1 MIAEIQMPANKTL
14 IAEII
19 AKLTSIYGV
28 KKLPAK
34 RITPLDELIF
44 TILSQNTND
53 VNRDRA
59 YANLLRL
66 YSTWDAVLAADPEQ
80 IESAIR
86 VGGLSHQKSL
96 RIHHIL
102 GEIKQQHG
110 SLSLD
115 FLQSWEM
122 ERIHNYLIQ
131 LKGVG
136 EKTVACVL
144 LFSLGMP
151 ALPVDTHVHRVT
163 QRLGLVP
170 TGIDEKKTME
180 LLLAQVPPSDR
191 YAFHVLI
198 IQHGR
203 TTCHA
208 RKPECP
214 QCVLL
219 SICLFGKKLPNQF

>member
-1 MIAEIQMPANKTL
+1 MGPNKSL

-19 AKLTSIYGV
+19 SKLTSTYGE

-34 RITPLDELIF
+34 HIAPLDELIF

-59 YANLLRL
+59 YANLRRL
-66 YSTWDAVLAADPEQ
+66 YPTWDAVLAATPEQ
-80 IESAIR
+80 IEPAIR
-86 VGGLSHQKSL
+86 VGGLSRQKSV
-96 RIHHIL
+96 RIHKIL

-115 FLQSWEM
+115 FLHSWEM
-122 ERIHNYLIQ
+122 DAIHDYLIQ

-151 ALPVDTHVHRVT
+151 ALPVDTHVHRVA
-163 QRLGLVP
+163 QRLGLVT
-170 TGIDEKKTME
+170 TGANEKKTME
-180 LLLAQVPPSDR
+180 LLLAQVPPSGR
-191 YAFHVLI
+191 YAFHVLL

-203 TTCHA
+203 TICQA
-208 RKPECP
+208 RKPDCSN
-214 QCVLL
+214 CVLL
-219 SICLFGKKLPNQF
+219 SICPFGKKLVSEP

>member
-1 MIAEIQMPANKTL
+1 MQRTRIQS
-14 IAEII
+14 II
-19 AKLTSIYGV
+19 TRLTSIYGE
-28 KKLPAK
+28 KKLPAR
-34 RITPLDELIF
+34 RITPLDELVF

-59 YANLLRL
+59 YANLRRL
-66 YSTWDAVLAADPEQ
+66 FPTWDAVLAADPAQVE
-80 IESAIR
+80 EAIR
-86 VGGLSHQKSL
+86 VGGLSKQKSL
-96 RIHHIL
+96 RIHRIL
-102 GEIKQQHG
+102 YEIKQQHG

-122 ERIHNYLIQ
+122 DSIHDYLIK

-144 LFSLGMP
+144 LFSLGLP

-163 QRLGLVP
+163 QRLGLVLAG
-170 TGIDEKKTME
+170 TDEKRTME
-180 LLLAQVPPSDR
+180 LLLKQVPSLDR

-203 TTCHA
+203 SICHA
-208 RKPECP
+208 RKPDCP
-214 QCVLL
+214 NCVLL
-219 SICLFGKKLPNQF
+219 SLCPFGQKVTDQS

>member
-1 MIAEIQMPANKTL
+1 MPQNKSL

-19 AKLTSIYGV
+19 SKLTSIYGE
-28 KKLPAK
+28 KKLPTK
-34 RITPLDELIF
+34 RIAPLDELIF

-59 YANLLRL
+59 YASLRRL
-66 YSTWDAVLAADPEQ
+66 YPTWDAVFTATPGH
-80 IESAIR
+80 IEPAIR
-86 VGGLSHQKSL
+86 VGGLSRQKSQ
-96 RIHHIL
+96 RIHNIL
-102 GEIKQQHG
+102 SEIKQQHG

-115 FLQSWEM
+115 FLQSWDM
-122 ERIHNYLIQ
+122 DAIHDYLIQ

-144 LFSLGMP
+144 LFSLGLP
-151 ALPVDTHVHRVT
+151 ALPVDTHVHRVA

-170 TGIDEKKTME
+170 SGIDEKKTME

-191 YAFHVLI
+191 HAFHVLL

-208 RKPECP
+208 RKPDCP
-214 QCVLL
+214 NCVLL
-219 SICLFGKKLPNQF
+219 SICPFDKKFTNQS

>member
-1 MIAEIQMPANKTL
+1 MPPSRSL

-19 AKLTSIYGV
+19 GRLTSVYGE
-28 KKLPAK
+28 KKLPAE
-34 RITPLDELIF
+34 RIAPLDELVF

-53 VNRDRA
+53 ANRDRA
-59 YANLLRL
+59 SANLRRQFP
-66 YSTWDAVLAADPEQ
+66 TWDAVLAATPEQ
-80 IESAIR
+80 IEPAIR
-86 VGGLSHQKSL
+86 VGGLSKQKSL
-96 RIHHIL
+96 RIHKIL
-102 GEIKQQHG
+102 SEIKQQHG
-110 SLSLD
+110 SLTLD

-122 ERIHNYLIQ
+122 DAIHDYLIQ

-144 LFSLGMP
+144 LFSLGLP

-170 TGIDEKKTME
+170 AGMDEKHTME
-180 LLLAQVPPSDR
+180 LLLGQVPPPDR

-203 TTCHA
+203 ITCHA
-208 RKPECP
+208 RKPDCP
-214 QCVLL
+214 HCVLL
-219 SICLFGKKLPNQF
+219 SICPFGKKLVGQS

>member
-1 MIAEIQMPANKTL
+1 MPPSRSL

-19 AKLTSIYGV
+19 GKLTSVYGE

-34 RITPLDELIF
+34 RIAPLDELIF

-59 YANLLRL
+59 YANLRRL
-66 YSTWDAVLAADPEQ
+66 FPTWDAVLAATPEQ
-80 IESAIR
+80 IEPAIR
-86 VGGLSHQKSL
+86 VGGLSKQKSQ
-96 RIHHIL
+96 RIHRIL
-102 GEIKQQHG
+102 SEIKQQHG
-110 SLSLD
+110 SLTLD

-122 ERIHNYLIQ
+122 DAIHDYLIQ

-144 LFSLGMP
+144 LFSLGLP

-170 TGIDEKKTME
+170 AGMDEKHTME
-180 LLLAQVPPSDR
+180 LLLGQVPPSDR
-191 YAFHVLI
+191 YTFHVLI

-203 TTCHA
+203 ITCHA
-208 RKPECP
+208 RKPDCLH
-214 QCVLL
+214 CVLL
-219 SICLFGKKLPNQF
+219 SICPFGKKLVGQS

>member
-1 MIAEIQMPANKTL
+1 MIAEI
-14 IAEII
+14 IS
-19 AKLTSIYGV
+19 KLTSIYGE
-28 KKLPAK
+28 KKLPTR
-34 RITPLDELIF
+34 RIAPLDELIF

-59 YANLLRL
+59 YANLRRL
-66 YSTWDAVLAADPEQ
+66 FPTWDAVLAASPDA
-80 IESAIR
+80 IEPAIR
-86 VGGLSHQKSL
+86 VGGLSRQKSL
-96 RIHHIL
+96 RIHRIL
-102 GEIKQQHG
+102 NEIKQQHG

-122 ERIHNYLIQ
+122 DSIHDYLIQ

-136 EKTVACVL
+136 EKTVACVM

-170 TGIDEKKTME
+170 TGTNEKRTME
-180 LLLAQVPPSDR
+180 LLLELVPPSDR
-191 YAFHVLI
+191 YVFHVLI

-203 TTCHA
+203 TICHA
-208 RKPECP
+208 RKPDCP

-219 SICLFGKKLPNQF
+219 SICPFGKKLNSQS

>member
-1 MIAEIQMPANKTL
+1 MPQSKSMIAEIIT
-14 IAEII
+14 
-19 AKLTSIYGV
+19 KLTSVYGE
-28 KKLPAK
+28 KKLPTK
-34 RITPLDELIF
+34 RIAPLDELIF

-59 YANLLRL
+59 FANLRRL
-66 YSTWDAVLAADPEQ
+66 YPSWDAVLTAGPEA
-80 IESAIR
+80 IEPAIR
-86 VGGLSHQKSL
+86 VGGLSRQKSL
-96 RIHHIL
+96 RIHNIL
-102 GEIKQQHG
+102 NEIKQQHG

-115 FLQSWEM
+115 FLRSWEM
-122 ERIHNYLIQ
+122 EGIHDYLIQ

-151 ALPVDTHVHRVT
+151 ALPVDTHVHRVA

-170 TGIDEKKTME
+170 AGSNEKRTMDM
-180 LLLAQVPPSDR
+180 LLEQVPQDDR

-208 RKPECP
+208 RKPDCP
-214 QCVLL
+214 HCVLL
-219 SICLFGKKLPNQF
+219 STCPFGKNS